1 MKKQRT
7 NEQFEKDS
15 QLLIEIITK
24 YLEVDIKDNK
34 RKREVVDGRGIYA
47 KILHDKGYSYPMIAR
62 SIGKD
67 HSTMI
72 HHVKNVNTLMFIIDD
87 LNIKYTLCR
96 DEFFALSKVTSTDSK
111 FEMYKDE
118 IMHLKKR
125 LEYIEFKERELSNL
139 DLKYKRLQNIIK
151 FIDENT
157 ESGEEEKVKCKI
169 YAVFKS

>member
-15 QLLIEIITK
+15 KLLKEIVTK
-24 YLEVDIKDNK
+24 YLEVDITENI
-34 RKREVVDGRGIYA
+34 RKRDIVDARAVYA
-47 KILHDKGYSYPMIAR
+47 KILHDKGYSYPMI
-62 SIGKD
+62 GKSLGRD
-67 HSTMI
+67 HSTVI
-72 HHVKNVNTLMFIIDD
+72 HHVRNLNNLMFIIED
-87 LNIKYTLCR
+87 LNTKYTLCR
-96 DEFFALSKVTSTDSK
+96 DEFFAMSKVTSTDSR

-125 LEYIEFKERELSNL
+125 LEYIEYKEKELSNL

>member
-15 QLLIEIITK
+15 KLLKEIITK
-24 YLEVDIKDNK
+24 YLEVDITENK
-34 RKREVVDGRGIYA
+34 RKRDIVDGRGIYA

-96 DEFFALSKVTSTDSK
+96 DEFFALSKVTSNDSR

-118 IMHLKKR
+118 IMHLRKR
-125 LEYIEFKERELSNL
+125 LEYIEYKEKELSNL